1 MQVKLTVR
9 DDIYKQLK
17 EEANRNFRTITE
29 EINYRLS
36 KSLSNDYVSSHA
48 QSHTQSSQSSLHY
61 PEGVRSAENST
72 GSPVITND
80 YNSYYEESKKTARR
94 GVIQWKH

>member
-36 KSLSNDYVSSHA
+36 KSLSNDYVSSHT
-48 QSHTQSSQSSLHY
+48 QSHTQSSQSSQSSLHY
-61 PEGVRSAENST
+61 PEGVRSAEN
-72 GSPVITND
+72 PVITND
-80 YNSYYEESKKTARR
+80 YNSYYEESKKTPRR
-94 GVIQWKH
+94 IIQ

>member
-1 MQVKLTVR
+1 MQVKLTIR

-17 EEANRNFRTITE
+17 EEAKRNFRTITE

-36 KSLSNDYVSSHA
+36 RSLSDDYISS
-48 QSHTQSSQSSLHY
+48 QSHSSLHY
-61 PEGVRSAENST
+61 PEGVRSAENPT

-80 YNSYYEESKKTARR
+80 YNSYYEENKTTNRR
-94 GVIQWKH
+94 SVIG

>member
-1 MQVKLTVR
+1 MQVKLTIR

-17 EEANRNFRTITE
+17 EEAKRNFRTITE

-36 KSLSNDYVSSHA
+36 KSLSDDYISSQPHA
-48 QSHTQSSQSSLHY
+48 HTQTPSLHY
-61 PEGVRSAENST
+61 PEGVRSAENPT

-80 YNSYYEESKKTARR
+80 YNSYYEESKKTPRR
-94 GVIQWKH
+94 GVIQWKY

>member
-1 MQVKLTVR
+1 MQVKLTIR

-17 EEANRNFRTITE
+17 EEAKRNFRTITE

-36 KSLSNDYVSSHA
+36 RSLSDDYLSSH
-48 QSHTQSSQSSLHY
+48 TQSSLHY
-61 PEGVRSAENST
+61 PEGVRSAENPT

-80 YNSYYEESKKTARR
+80 YNSYYEENKTTNRR
-94 GVIQWKH
+94 SVIG